1 MVESLPE
8 NKVLIHAIHQV
19 SSKSVENIGSQKM
32 NYVTKPKLHY
42 PIQPQ
47 RPLLTT
53 LIPHIHQ
60 LTIQRYREGMQVG
73 SHLDCAGNHLNT
85 RMSTVKGFV
94 NEAHLTGVE
103 DTPSGKNDRL
113 GDSEG

>member
-1 MVESLPE
+1 MSNVMVESLPE
-8 NKVLIHAIHQV
+8 NNESFDSRNPPGFIEIRR
-19 SSKSVENIGSQKM
+19 N
-32 NYVTKPKLHY
+32 
-42 PIQPQ
+42 
-47 RPLLTT
+47 
-53 LIPHIHQ
+53 
-60 LTIQRYREGMQVG
+60 REGMQVG